1 MFAQAFMRRC
11 ELLTMLLEMARQGCA
26 RAPTA
31 IDKALIASNLEVSA
45 WTLNKWLKEAVE
57 AGYVKAVLSKRG
69 KRYLLT
75 EKAVAELSTLVTE
88 LNHAIGGISRL
99 TLTGRIFRGLGE
111 GGFYVSLAEYR
122 EWFRRYLGFE
132 PYPGTLNLRLDPDS
146 AVKRK
151 LLESY
156 DSFRIPPA
164 SRGDRSY
171 CSARV
176 FKAVVNDAVEAG
188 VVIPEKTVYGPDVL
202 EVVAGVCL
210 RTALGLK
217 DGDLVKVEVLL
228 EKPVRVKPPTEGRVE
243 AEL

>member
-1 MFAQAFMRRC
+1 MRRC

-31 IDKALIASNLEVSA
+31 IDKALIALNLEVSA
-45 WTLNKWLKEAVE
+45 WTLNKWLKEAAE
-57 AGYVKAVLSKRG
+57 AGYVKAVISKRG

-75 EKAVAELSTLVTE
+75 EKAIAELNSLVTE
-88 LNHAIGGISRL
+88 LNHAIGGITRL

-111 GGFYVSLAEYR
+111 GGFYVSLAEYK

-132 PYPGTLNLRLDPDS
+132 PYPGTLNVRLDPDS

-156 DSFRIPPA
+156 DGFRIPPT

-171 CSARV
+171 CGARV
-176 FKAVVNDAVEAG
+176 FKAVVNDSVEAG

-202 EVVAGVCL
+202 EVIAGVCL

-228 EKPVRVKPPTEGRVE
+228 EKPVKEKPPAEEQVE